1 MLVKKYNYDY
11 SNIKIGDKFLFKNI
25 YGLHKELNNQIVTVT
40 SLNDDEVIITNNDNS
55 HAAYI
60 VRCRM
65 NRHLIPILKIEGLS
79 INERVSVF
87 CKIMGRF
94 L

>member
-11 SNIKIGDKFLFKNI
+11 SNIKIGDKFLFKNS
-25 YGLHKELNNQIVTVT
+25 YGLHKELSNQIVTVT
-40 SLNDDEVIITNNDNS
+40 YLDDDDVIVTNHNNNQN
-55 HAAYI
+55 AYI

-65 NRHLIPILKIEGLS
+65 NRHLIPILKIDDLS

-87 CKIMGRF
+87 CKIMGRS